1 MDNTT
6 KLKQFSFL
14 HANKIQ
20 DNKHKVHCIHLC
32 CHTLSIMMIKR
43 RPLSNMTKCMSLHD
57 PTYNYWLIISLS
69 Q

>member
-43 RPLSNMTKCMSLHD
+43 GSEQYDQMYVTA
-57 PTYNYWLIISLS
+57 
-69 Q
+69 